1 MINNKKNRVRIIY
14 LLAFLIPVSVMVITC
29 AIHGIWPFGGNTIM
43 TGDTTF
49 QYVDY
54 LSYYKTIL
62 FGNNDFAYSLSKNM
76 GGEMA
81 GFAAY
86 YLYSPLNLLTLPF
99 PKEWLF
105 VGISLIIVAVPGLA
119 SLSMCCVLRHIDEEK
134 TDMALILSLCYGLSG
149 YVVVYNE
156 LFQYYV
162 NIILLPFI
170 VLWLRDILKSKGGL
184 HIRYIL
190 ILAMAV
196 INNYYTGY
204 MICLFLILYSVYFLL
219 CSDTP
224 LRNALKSFFLFA
236 ANSLLAAGLSCF
248 VLIPAVL
255 SLRGE
260 KDNLYISLQVLF
272 SPWTYFSKLYSGSFF
287 GDFGAGRPNVY
298 CGVIVTLML
307 CFLLADKRI
316 GVRKR
321 ILTAA
326 MLLFFWAD
334 FCINIL
340 NTVWHGFNMP
350 IGFPYRQAF
359 LVICFCIITAY
370 EHSDPELAGYSRK
383 TAPAVLAVYAL
394 YTVLVFVKRVDNTDP
409 VSIAVTTVSVVTMIC
424 AVAVFDQKSAFKRIS
439 RRRVRQVYKYR
450 LLLCLTIADLM
461 FNAAYSYYHFSF
473 TEVEEF
479 QQPLSRISEPLDYIK
494 MTDDNSVYRT
504 EKDFRRSNNDA
515 MMLDYAGLTHFSS
528 SEKKATINYIGDYGF
543 RNNGNWAM
551 YNSTNTALADSILG
565 VRYLVS
571 QFDAIG
577 KPYGVLSDDFGS
589 ECTVY
594 KNPYALP
601 IMMAAHDSVVEPVQT
616 DDPFEYQNNI
626 ADAISGEKNNI
637 LKLQT
642 AKVSALENGAV
653 RYDLTVE
660 DRGILYAFFDAPG
673 LQEAT
678 VYLDGDEWGDYF
690 GEYDWHVI
698 DLLKYEP
705 GEKVSVE
712 IRPSSDS
719 DIQVDTGYF
728 AVMDE
733 DALKKW
739 SSGIQEEYT
748 DLKKL
753 TSSRYAGEYDISGN
767 TLLFSL
773 PMDTGWHLYVE
784 DKEYPLFEA
793 CGHMMAAT
801 VPSGKHAVEIRFI
814 SPGHYIGLSISI
826 ASLLVM
832 ILYIVIYSRHSSIY
846 GQEKNISKKQ
856 RNS

>member
-1 MINNKKNRVRIIY
+1 MDDSKKNRIRITY
-14 LLAFLIPVSVMVITC
+14 LLAFFIPVTVMVITC

-62 FGNNDFAYSLSKNM
+62 FGNNDFTYSLSKNM

-105 VGISLIIVAVPGLA
+105 VGISLIIVIVPGLA
-119 SLSMCCVLRHIDEEK
+119 SLSMCCALRHIDEEK

-149 YVVVYNE
+149 YVIVYNE

-170 VLWLRDILKSKGGL
+170 VLWLRDILRSQGGL
-184 HIRYIL
+184 YIRYIL
-190 ILAMAV
+190 ILAIAV

-219 CSDTP
+219 CNDIP
-224 LRNALKSFFLFA
+224 LKDALRSFMNFA

-248 VLIPAVL
+248 ALIPAVL

-260 KDNLYISLQVLF
+260 KDNLFVSLHILF

-307 CFLLADKRI
+307 CFLMADKRI
-316 GVRKR
+316 SIRKR
-321 ILTAA
+321 VLTAA

-334 FCINIL
+334 FCINTL

-359 LVICFCIITAY
+359 LVIFFCILTVFD
-370 EHSDPELAGYSRK
+370 HSDSKLTGYSKK
-383 TAPAVLAVYAL
+383 TALSVFILFIL
-394 YTVLVFVKRVDNTDP
+394 YTVLVFIKKVDNTDL
-409 VSIAVTTVSVVTMIC
+409 VSISVTSVLVIMLMY
-424 AVAVFDQKSAFKRIS
+424 FMMS
-439 RRRVRQVYKYR
+439 RHKYR
-450 LLLCLTIADLM
+450 YSVLLCLTIADLM
-461 FNAAYSYYHFSF
+461 FNAAYSYCHFSF
-473 TEVEEF
+473 TDVEEY

-494 MTDDNSVYRT
+494 TTDSDAVYRT

-528 SEKKATINYIGDYGF
+528 SEKKATINYIGDFGF

-565 VRYLVS
+565 IRYLVS
-571 QFDAIG
+571 QFDTIG
-577 KPYGVLSDDFGS
+577 KPYDILSVDF
-589 ECTVY
+589 ETDCTVFT
-594 KNPYALP
+594 NPYALP
-601 IMMAAHDSVVEPVQT
+601 LMIAVKDEVTAAVET

-626 ADAISGEKNNI
+626 ADAITGEKNNI
-637 LKLQT
+637 LKKQT
-642 AKVSALENGAV
+642 AKVTALENGTV

-678 VYLDGDEWGDYF
+678 LYLDGDEWGDYF
-690 GEYDWHVI
+690 GEYDWSVV

-712 IRPSSDS
+712 IRPSSDT
-719 DIQVDTGYF
+719 DIQVDAGYF
-728 AVMDE
+728 AVMDD
-733 DALKKW
+733 DALERW
-739 SSGIQEEYT
+739 SSRIREEYT
-748 DLKKL
+748 DLKKI

-767 TLLFSL
+767 TILFSL

-784 DKEYPLFEA
+784 DREYPLIEA

-801 VPSGKHAVEIRFI
+801 VPSGKHTVEIRFV
-814 SPGHYIGLSISI
+814 SPGRYIGTAVSVI
-826 ASLLVM
+826 SLLIMV
-832 ILYIVIYSRHSSIY
+832 LYIVIKSRYASTY
-846 GQEKNISKKQ
+846 
-856 RNS
+856 R